1 MLDPNDLLETVTRRR
16 PSSTTTTRRGKVLA
30 AEYATQSIQCLV
42 QPHQGSLKYEA
53 EGTLQ
58 DVTEVLYCNLT
69 QGAGSTPTDIQ
80 YLDTIIR
87 ANGQHRRVGFVAD
100 EGGQGDHLKVYLIA
114 ASSGAASGTGD

>member
-1 MLDPNDLLETVTRRR
+1 MLDPNDLPETVTRRR
-16 PSSTTTTRRGKVLA
+16 PSSTTQTRRGKVLA
-30 AEYATQSIQCLV
+30 AGFATQSLQCLV

-58 DVTEVLYCNLT
+58 DVTEVLYCNLA
-69 QGAGSTPTDIQ
+69 QGQTPTDIQ